1 MKIKDTLLISHIC
14 KKCSGYQRKVFLSFG
29 IKEGT
34 PRELALYV
42 SSFILISLKIGTKMV
57 EVIKKYGFFTIQET
71 FVLSSICQKCQG
83 TQIQAI
89 LCFELKGDEK
99 GRGTAITKL
108 LQIGLKWWFWPM
120 VYKSN
125 VSCLP
130 CFGLDHEVVN
140 LLSRRLFW
148 TTFA

>member
-1 MKIKDTLLISHIC
+1 LKIKDTLLISHIC
-14 KKCSGYQRKVFLSFG
+14 KKYSGYQRKVFLSFG

-83 TQIQAI
+83 TQIKVRLLGA
-89 LCFELKGDEK
+89 EK
-99 GRGTAITKL
+99 GK
-108 LQIGLKWWFWPM
+108 F
-120 VYKSN
+120 
-125 VSCLP
+125 
-130 CFGLDHEVVN
+130 VVG
-140 LLSRRLFW
+140 RLG
-148 TTFA
+148 